1 MGGPLLIGCMKSTF
15 GTLLQFELDQRV
27 IGFWKYVRIGINT
40 YLKNWVEN
48 HSKIDNSVNIQNSK
62 TPKSNF
68 SKVWKENRDNMLERN
83 HESNKHIITIN
94 YYNNTVGT
102 LGYQIWAIFWS
113 WDNLVKFRNIK
124 KQFWVSK
131 YDVSIHP

>member
-68 SKVWKENRDNMLERN
+68 SKVWKENRDNM
-83 HESNKHIITIN
+83 I
-94 YYNNTVGT
+94 
-102 LGYQIWAIFWS
+102 
-113 WDNLVKFRNIK
+113 
-124 KQFWVSK
+124 
-131 YDVSIHP
+131 